1 MYSGCLEI
9 LEDDDVVV
17 AILSNGDAFGEEVWK
32 QMNGRKFKKQ
42 KSRYYVRALAPT
54 DLRLLKSESLSKVLQ
69 FYHQFGE
76 SFESKMRL
84 RCETCNVIQIFIW
97 ALSFNLCAGMPKHSV
112 MSHDDFEG
120 RDGHNGNKCGDQLI
134 TTQTSG
140 RLSSLPNIIDPVTR
154 METKR
159 SRFSKKWA
167 TIDGSLGRREF
178 DLLISI
184 MS

>member
-1 MYSGCLEI
+1 MILFANEEIQAFRESSDSCLRALATEITERRVCHGDLVYHKGEPVDEVVFIMSGKEDLTYLIFTISLGCLEI

-32 QMNGRKFKKQ
+32 QLSNGRKFKKQ

-84 RCETCNVIQIFIW
+84 RYT
-97 ALSFNLCAGMPKHSV
+97 
-112 MSHDDFEG
+112 
-120 RDGHNGNKCGDQLI
+120 
-134 TTQTSG
+134 
-140 RLSSLPNIIDPVTR
+140 
-154 METKR
+154 
-159 SRFSKKWA
+159 
-167 TIDGSLGRREF
+167 
-178 DLLISI
+178 
-184 MS
+184 

>member
-1 MYSGCLEI
+1 MKSFLLCQVKKVFNSENCNCYYRLGCLEI

-32 QMNGRKFKKQ
+32 QLSNGRKFKKQ

-84 RCETCNVIQIFIW
+84 RYT
-97 ALSFNLCAGMPKHSV
+97 
-112 MSHDDFEG
+112 
-120 RDGHNGNKCGDQLI
+120 
-134 TTQTSG
+134 
-140 RLSSLPNIIDPVTR
+140 
-154 METKR
+154 
-159 SRFSKKWA
+159 
-167 TIDGSLGRREF
+167 
-178 DLLISI
+178 
-184 MS
+184 

>member
-1 MYSGCLEI
+1 MGGEPVDEVVFIMSGCLEI

-32 QMNGRKFKKQ
+32 QLSNGHKFKKQ

-84 RCETCNVIQIFIW
+84 
-97 ALSFNLCAGMPKHSV
+97 SFNLCAGMPKHSV
-112 MSHDDFEG
+112 MSHEDFG
-120 RDGHNGNKCGDQLI
+120 DHMRDGHLGVKCNDSVV
-134 TTQTSG
+134 SG
-140 RLSSLPNIIDPVTR
+140 RLASLPNIIDPVTR
-154 METKR
+154 MESKR
-159 SRFSKKWA
+159 SRFTAKNSGAETLEASYISK
-167 TIDGSLGRREF
+167 
-178 DLLISI
+178 
-184 MS
+184 